1 MLPLG
6 VVVDRLRGLVGPGQ
20 LGRVALS
27 ARLAEMA
34 DWQMPAVCVMPGDDR
49 AASAGEYAPQ
59 LIDVEMLVVVA
70 VRNLAD
76 GRGEGALAALQ
87 PARLLIYSNLV
98 GWVPEPGDFGA
109 GVHAAGAVR
118 WVGGRVLAVDNAVI
132 IWADS
137 YVVPISITLP
147 ASPGEQPEWGQL

>member
-6 VVVDRLRGLVGPGQ
+6 VIADRLRGLVGPGQ
-20 LGRVALS
+20 LGRVELS

-34 DWQMPAVCVMPGDDR
+34 DLAMPAVCVMPGDDR
-49 AASAGEYAPQ
+49 AADDGAHAPQ
-59 LIDVEMLVVVA
+59 RVDVELLVVVA

-98 GWVPEPGDFGA
+98 GWVPEPGDFGV
-109 GVHAAGAVR
+109 GVRAAGAVR
-118 WVGGRVLAVDNAVI
+118 WAGGRVLAVDNAVI

-137 YVVPISITLP
+137 YVVPISITPP

>member
-6 VVVDRLRGLVGPGQ
+6 VIADRLRGLVGPGQ
-20 LGRVALS
+20 LGRVELS

-34 DWQMPAVCVMPGDDR
+34 DWAMPAVCVMPGDDR
-49 AASAGEYAPQ
+49 AADDGAHAPQ
-59 LIDVEMLVVVA
+59 RVDVELLVVVA

-98 GWVPEPGDFGA
+98 GWVPEPGDFGV
-109 GVHAAGAVR
+109 GVRAAGAVR
-118 WVGGRVLAVDNAVI
+118 WAGGRVLAVDNAVI

-137 YVVPISITLP
+137 YVVPISITSP
-147 ASPGEQPEWGQL
+147 ASPGEQPEWG